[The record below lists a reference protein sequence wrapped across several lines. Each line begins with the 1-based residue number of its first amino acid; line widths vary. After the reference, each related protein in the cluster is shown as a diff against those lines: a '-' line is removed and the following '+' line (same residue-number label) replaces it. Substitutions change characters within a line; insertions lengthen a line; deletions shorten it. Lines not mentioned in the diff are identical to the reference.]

1 MKYSKKQD
9 QYKLWSSNL
18 DELQKDK
25 IYRDADNNPPS
36 YNVKH
41 LSDHMDMI
49 NLMTYDIHGH
59 WEDKT
64 GHHALAHTKLSDDR
78 LGGIF
83 LLLP

>member
-1 MKYSKKQD
+1 
-9 QYKLWSSNL
+9 
-18 DELQKDK
+18 
-25 IYRDADNNPPS
+25 
-36 YNVKH
+36 
-41 LSDHMDMI
+41 MDMI

-83 LLLP
+83 YSNIK

>member
-1 MKYSKKQD
+1 
-9 QYKLWSSNL
+9 
-18 DELQKDK
+18 
-25 IYRDADNNPPS
+25 
-36 YNVKH
+36 
-41 LSDHMDMI
+41 MI

-83 LLLP
+83 FIDLKLYYKIKRFRLVRMDYRKLALAASGSPKISPRTPCFWT

>member
-1 MKYSKKQD
+1 
-9 QYKLWSSNL
+9 
-18 DELQKDK
+18 
-25 IYRDADNNPPS
+25 
-36 YNVKH
+36 
-41 LSDHMDMI
+41 MI

-83 LLLP
+83 YSNIKIVLKNKKVPTRSNGLSKIGSCSKQIPKN